1 MSDRLSYLLTDH
13 TGGLGTIL
21 VRNRKHPALLTPTP
35 NFGLLRI
42 CWSSPVP
49 LGGSKIFQTPPS
61 GTGAGHHASNTEN
74 LETKSP
80 GAGGS
85 LEGLI
90 CWGAGG
96 PQLHC

>member
-35 NFGLLRI
+35 NFAHLRI
-42 CWSSPVP
+42 SCPSPVP

-61 GTGAGHHASNTEN
+61 GTGAGHHTSNTVN
-74 LETKSP
+74 LEKKTLAQATTKRS
-80 GAGGS
+80 
-85 LEGLI
+85 
-90 CWGAGG
+90 
-96 PQLHC
+96 